1 MIVHRFLAWV
11 QSAPPAARAAGTA
24 ALARVFLESDLD
36 PVERADAE
44 AALMLALD
52 DPDDRVRGALADAL
66 RTSADAPRAIVVAL
80 AADKPE
86 IACKVLA
93 SSPLVS
99 EAELIHHL
107 ATGGEQVQSAIAQRF
122 ELPAPVAA
130 ALAEVGEKAALV
142 ALARNG
148 SAVIPDFALA
158 RMVDRHGEEAAL
170 RDALLQRPDLSLS
183 ARQALAAKLT
193 RQLNEDHG
201 HSSGIGRGDDL
212 PGEAAERATLSLAAS
227 ASEDDLVELAQ
238 HLRRSGQL
246 TARLLLRAMVLGHT
260 DLAAALVSE
269 LSGID
274 RRRAAGLLS
283 GSRGA
288 GFAAVYRKAGLPAR
302 LERVF
307 VEVVDAHRE
316 ILKRDGFIMGPR
328 LAREVAARVLER
340 CAVLSQPGFETL
352 GVMLRRIEAEAAR
365 EDARQRHQARAVED
379 WSREMVRAALA
390 HDGSAAGIVLSEAR
404 VEVSRTV
411 RSEAA

>member
-36 PVERADAE
+36 AAERADAE

-52 DPDDRVRGALADAL
+52 DPDDGVRAALADAL
-66 RTSADAPRAIVVAL
+66 RMSADAPRAIVVAL

-86 IACKVLA
+86 IACKVLG

-107 ATGGEQVQSAIAQRF
+107 ATGGPEVQAAIAQRF
-122 ELPAPVAA
+122 ELAAPVAA
-130 ALAEVGEKAALV
+130 ALAEVGEKPALL
-142 ALARNG
+142 ALARNV
-148 SAVIPDFALA
+148 SVAIPSFALA
-158 RMVDRHGEEAAL
+158 RMVERHGDEAAL
-170 RDALLQRPDLSLS
+170 REALLQRPDLSLS
-183 ARQALAAKLT
+183 VRQALAAKLT
-193 RQLNEDHG
+193 RQLHEG
-201 HSSGIGRGDDL
+201 HALPSMIGRGDDL
-212 PGEAAERATLSLAAS
+212 PGEAAERATLTLAAT
-227 ASEDDLVELAQ
+227 ASEEDLAELAR
-238 HLRRSGQL
+238 HLRQSGQL
-246 TARLLLRAMVLGHT
+246 TARLLLRAMVLGHM
-260 DLAAALVSE
+260 DLAAALVAE

-274 RRRAAGLLS
+274 RRRASGLLS

-316 ILKRDGFIMGPR
+316 ILKRDGFTMGPR
-328 LAREVAARVLER
+328 LARDVAARVLEH

-352 GVMLRRIEAEAAR
+352 GMMLRRIEAEAAR

-379 WSREMVRAALA
+379 WSKAMVRAALG
-390 HDGSAAGIVLSEAR
+390 HDSTARDSGVLDTR
-404 VEVSRTV
+404 VEVTLTDK
-411 RSEAA
+411 SEAA

>member
-11 QSAPPAARAAGTA
+11 LSAPPAARAAGTA
-24 ALARVFLESDLD
+24 ALTRVYLESDLD

-52 DPDDRVRGALADAL
+52 DPDDGVRSALAEAL
-66 RTSADAPRAIVVAL
+66 RVSPDAPPAIVVAL

-107 ATGGEQVQSAIAQRF
+107 ATGEESIQTAIAQRF
-122 ELPAPVAA
+122 ELSAPVAA
-130 ALAEVGEKAALV
+130 ALAEVGERAALI

-148 SAVIPDFALA
+148 SADIPAFALA
-158 RMVDRHGEEAAL
+158 RMAERHGDDADL
-170 RDALLQRPDLSLS
+170 REALLQHPDLSLS
-183 ARQALAAKLT
+183 VRQALAAKLS
-193 RQLNEDHG
+193 RQLHEGDAL
-201 HSSGIGRGDDL
+201 SGVIGRGDDL
-212 PGEAAERATLSLAAS
+212 SGEASERATLTLAVS
-227 ASEDDLVELAQ
+227 ASEDELAELAR

-246 TARLLLRAMVLGHT
+246 TARLLLRAMVLGHM
-260 DLAAALVSE
+260 DLAAALVAE

-274 RRRAAGLLS
+274 LARARGMLA

-288 GFAAVYRKAGLPAR
+288 GFAAVYRKAGLPAS

-307 VEVVDAHRE
+307 VEVVEAHRE
-316 ILKRDGFIMGPR
+316 ILKRDGLAMGPR
-328 LAREVAARVLER
+328 LARDVAARVLER

-352 GVMLRRIEAEAAR
+352 GVMMRRIEAEAAR
-365 EDARQRHQARAVED
+365 EDARQRHQARAIED
-379 WSREMVRAALA
+379 WSRAMVQAALA
-390 HDGSAAGIVLSEAR
+390 YDPTSRDIGASETIVEVTRIDRSAAA
-404 VEVSRTV
+404 
-411 RSEAA
+411 